1 MSEDHTPRGHL
12 EIAPIG
18 SRPMPHG
25 SKTESSTVSQDRLA
39 SAPRPSR
46 ELERRER
53 DDTARAEEVGRLR
66 RDVEGLRGVV
76 DRQGAEM
83 EKLRRE
89 RDEQTARCKR
99 RDEKIGNL
107 KHDIAKMRG
116 SHKEAMEAQIRQ
128 TRTAQEQL
136 KQAEELSE
144 ARSAELSG
152 AQAFLSTADRLSEM
166 EVLSIVRDLNESIYQ
181 VAVGLTERWETLD
194 SSQAASRMDID
205 STSRPYIPALVQ
217 LTRNRDLMGLT
228 FLLQSNLCSLAA
240 EMTSSWGRHR
250 ELAVLESIYRHLSAS
265 GEYYIIDAE

>member
-1 MSEDHTPRGHL
+1 MREDPTLRGHPD
-12 EIAPIG
+12 IAPIN
-18 SRPMPHG
+18 SRSMPHG
-25 SKTESSTVSQDRLA
+25 SKAESSTVSQDRLA
-39 SAPRPSR
+39 SAPRPSG
-46 ELERRER
+46 ELERREK
-53 DDTARAEEVGRLR
+53 DVAARAEEVGRLR
-66 RDVEGLRGVV
+66 RDVEGLRGMV
-76 DRQGAEM
+76 DKQGAEIIR
-83 EKLRRE
+83 LRRE

-99 RDEKIGNL
+99 RDERAESL

-128 TRTAQEQL
+128 TRAVQEQL

-152 AQAFLSTADRLSEM
+152 AQTFLSTADRLSEM

-194 SSQAASRMDID
+194 SSQAASRMDVD
-205 STSRPYIPALVQ
+205 STSRSYIPALVQ
-217 LTRNRDLMGLT
+217 LTRNQDLMGLT

-250 ELAVLESIYRHLSAS
+250 ELVILESIYRRLSAS
-265 GEYYIIDAE
+265 GEHYAIEAE